1 MVRRTEVMECPV
13 CYCEDACCHLVCG
26 HSFCQGCTK
35 EWWLKSTEPSC
46 PMCRAPL
53 YFKGMRKVAERWEN
67 EKDQQ
72 IKETVYS
79 RIFDEILEFME
90 DREFDHFEAEF
101 AMIAIR
107 DFDERFNLLTQDPEW
122 VYEEEELYDLASD
135 IMLTVAKQK
144 IEWETADVLPSQK
157 LMFVPKDKRSVYR
170 PFRLARDRATHT
182 PPMDL
187 YAMFLVV

>member
-1 MVRRTEVMECPV
+1 
-13 CYCEDACCHLVCG
+13 
-26 HSFCQGCTK
+26 
-35 EWWLKSTEPSC
+35 
-46 PMCRAPL
+46 MCRAPL

-101 AMIAIR
+101 AMIALR
-107 DFDERFNLLTQDPEW
+107 DFNERFNLLTQDPEW

-144 IEWETADVLPSQK
+144 IEWETADVLPSEK